1 MAIVISF
8 LLALLGAYLSTPLC
22 RELAKRW
29 GVMDQPGGRK
39 VHRQSTPYL
48 GGVAILVGILSG
60 MGATWGAGGG
70 ALFGPVMILALG
82 ITLVGVV
89 DDIWSIRPVV
99 KLGGQLL
106 IAGGTI
112 MAGISVPSIA
122 HPAGGQWIVGALH
135 IPFAMLWMVGMMNM
149 INLIDG
155 LDGLAGGVSVISAIC
170 LGIVSIMGGNI
181 PAGIMAV
188 CIAGAGIGFLKYNT
202 NPATIFMGD
211 AGSLLLGYMLSVI
224 SMLGVFNSTHTFSSA
239 IPIIVL
245 AIPILD
251 TAFAIVR
258 RLRRGQP
265 IFSADKDHFHHQ
277 LLRSGYTVKQSVG
290 VIYVISLALS
300 LVGFGVG
307 LGSTPTGVWVILV
320 VTVLCGGIRWGM
332 TQG

>member
-1 MAIVISF
+1 
-8 LLALLGAYLSTPLC
+8 
-22 RELAKRW
+22 
-29 GVMDQPGGRK
+29 MDQPGGRK

-122 HPAGGQWIVGALH
+122 HPAGGQWIVGVLH

-211 AGSLLLGYMLSVI
+211 AGSLLLGYMLSVV

>member
-1 MAIVISF
+1 MAF
-8 LLALLGAYLSTPLC
+8 LLAMMGSYLSTPLC
-22 RELAKRW
+22 RILAKQW

-39 VHRQSTPYL
+39 IHRQSTPYL
-48 GGVAILVGILSG
+48 GGVAILVGAVCG
-60 MGATWGAGGG
+60 MGGTWWWGGG
-70 ALFGPVMILALG
+70 GLFGPVILLAIG

-89 DDIWSIRPVV
+89 DDIWSIRPVA
-99 KLGGQLL
+99 KLAGQIL

-112 MAGISVPSIA
+112 MAGISLPMIA
-122 HPAGGQWIVGALH
+122 HPSGGQWIVGVLH
-135 IPFAMLWMVGMMNM
+135 IPLAMLWMVGMMNM

-155 LDGLAGGVSVISAIC
+155 LDGLAGGVSVIAAIC
-170 LGIVSIMGGNI
+170 LGVVSIMGGNM

-211 AGSLLLGYMLSVI
+211 AGSLLLGYLLSVV

-251 TAFAIVR
+251 TTFAIVR

-277 LLRSGYTVKQSVG
+277 LLKSGYTVKQSVG

-307 LGSTPTGVWVILV
+307 LGSTPTGVWVIV
-320 VTVLCGGIRWGM
+320 IVTVVCGGIRWGM
-332 TQG
+332 TQV